1 MQQEAYYQSKFRNTM
16 HALALFAA
24 MIGVLAL
31 VGLFIFGTTGLLV
44 MAVSGALA
52 LFFAPR
58 VSPRLTLKL
67 YNARPL
73 SPGEAPGLYQ
83 IVSEL
88 ARRAGLERTP
98 EIFYIRSAGLNA
110 FSLGSRK
117 DAGIALTDGI
127 LRAMNMRELT
137 GILAHE
143 LSHVRGNDMWVMG
156 LADIISRMTSF
167 LSLAGQILLLINLP
181 LLLTG
186 QLTISWWLILLLI
199 FSPNAVALLQLGL
212 SRSREFNADMD
223 AARLTGDPR
232 GLASALSKLERA
244 EQSILARLIMP
255 GRKVPVPS
263 VLRTHPDTA
272 ERVKRLLELEGRDQ
286 AHPFGDDRP
295 SLPGDLNRPP
305 LRAPRRRWNGLWY

>member
-1 MQQEAYYQSKFRNTM
+1 MQQESYIHGKARNTL
-16 HALALFAA
+16 HALTLFAA
-24 MIGVLAL
+24 MIAVLAI
-31 VGLFIFGTTGLLV
+31 VGMLIFGVTGLVV
-44 MAVSGALA
+44 MALAGGAA
-52 LFFAPR
+52 LIFAPR

-73 SPGEAPGLYQ
+73 SPAEAPGLFQ
-83 IVSEL
+83 IVNEL
-88 ARRAGLERTP
+88 ARRAGLTRVP
-98 EIFYIRSAGLNA
+98 EIFYIRSSAMNA
-110 FSLGSRK
+110 FSLGSSK
-117 DAGIALTDGI
+117 DAGVALTDGL
-127 LRAMNMRELT
+127 LRAMNIRELT

-143 LSHVRGNDMWVMG
+143 LSHVRGNDMRVMG

-167 LSLAGQILLLINLP
+167 LSLTGQILLLINLP

-212 SRSREFNADMD
+212 SRSREFNADLD

-244 EQSILARLIMP
+244 ERSLLSRLLMP

-263 VLRTHPDTA
+263 VLRTHPDTQ
-272 ERVKRLLELEGRDQ
+272 ERIRRLLELEGRAS
-286 AHPFGDDRP
+286 AHPPEER
-295 SLPGDLNRPP
+295 LRMPGDLDSPPGRP
-305 LRAPRRRWNGLWY
+305 PRRRWTGLWY